1 MADQSVAPEVQQ
13 HDDLQRA
20 LAEKEQA
27 LTAAQA
33 RLGAMEE
40 TFQAL
45 RPQPQQQPTHTAQ
58 GRPIIPQHLR
68 AQIASQGISDAEI
81 EANGALILPFLN
93 AYLGQAAGEVLAM
106 IQQQADEITM
116 LKMLRDDRSYPYAE
130 DVMGEMIRIRDSEGK
145 AGRYVDPSTAYKI
158 ALANNYDSL
167 ERRGGGESA
176 GGGQFTGRQ
185 QGQPAAPTSPQTT
198 RSRDMS
204 AGSSLRTMRAPVTT
218 PERTPRTGEDL
229 QGMSREERRT
239 FFEQHGNTPIKAV
252 G

>member
-1 MADQSVAPEVQQ
+1 MADQSVAPEAQQ

-27 LTAAQA
+27 LQQAQA

-45 RPQPQQQPTHTAQ
+45 RPQPQQQPTHTPQ
-58 GRPIIPQHLR
+58 GKPIIPAHLR
-68 AQIASQGISDAEI
+68 AQIASQGLADAEI

-116 LKMLRDDRSYPYAE
+116 LKMLRNDREYPYAE
-130 DVMGEMIRIRDSEGK
+130 DVMGEMMRIRESEGK
-145 AGRYVDPSTAYKI
+145 AGRYVDPGTAYKI

-167 ERRGGGESA
+167 ERRGGGES
-176 GGGQFTGRQ
+176 GGQFNPRQ
-185 QGQPAAPTSPQTT
+185 QGPTAAPTSPQTT

-204 AGSSLRTMRAPVTT
+204 MGSSLRTVRAPVTA

-229 QGMSREERRT
+229 QGMSREERRA